1 MERLSL
7 PGCDVRYILG
17 GGKLLCF
24 HLSTETNS
32 HQSSIVIHSLGKMLF
47 KICISSQKSILAM
60 KYILIVCYV
69 TCPMIFTLIEFF
81 SQRILSIHKDDRR
94 VMVSQLKGQYI
105 PHVEFLVYV
114 AKNDSTG
121 FPLQFWMFDL
131 CFGVGDESR
140 KRLHFPKTDKLT
152 EKFSEAYHL
161 IIVLVYY
168 NKFRQKISLP

>member
-7 PGCDVRYILG
+7 PGCDVGYILG

-24 HLSTETNS
+24 HSSTETNS

-47 KICISSQKSILAM
+47 KICISSQKSTLTM

-69 TCPMIFTLIEFF
+69 TCPMIVTLIEFF

-105 PHVEFLVYV
+105 PHVEFLVYM

-121 FPLQFWMFDL
+121 FTLQFWMFDL
-131 CFGVGDESR
+131 SFGVRDESR
-140 KRLHFPKTDKLT
+140 KDYI
-152 EKFSEAYHL
+152 S
-161 IIVLVYY
+161 
-168 NKFRQKISLP
+168 QKQLS